1 MTESGCLFL
10 DDCGKPAVAECADC
24 GSHLPNTYRTYA
36 IVTAVARPEVLGAT
50 KHSFRITPLPIP
62 VSRGS
67 NRGRRLQPKFHS
79 ID

>member
-36 IVTAVARPEVLGAT
+36 IVTAVARPEV
-50 KHSFRITPLPIP
+50 FRSDQARFSDYTFTDPGIA
-62 VSRGS
+62 R
-67 NRGRRLQPKFHS
+67 
-79 ID
+79 